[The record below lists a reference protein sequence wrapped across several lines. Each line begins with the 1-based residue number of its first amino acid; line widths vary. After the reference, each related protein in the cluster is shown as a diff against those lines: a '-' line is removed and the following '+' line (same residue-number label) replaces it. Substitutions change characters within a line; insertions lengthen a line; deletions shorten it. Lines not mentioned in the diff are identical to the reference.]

1 MIPNN
6 VNISNNYDYNFNLE
20 NDLTFEDRIQYG
32 CYELLN
38 VTDLQ
43 THCSNNQWKNKY
55 FFTSI
60 NNFTYFSMFGNP
72 NNSFISDWIALQ
84 TIDLNSYTSTWD
96 SNFYKCSVPAIYSLD
111 IVIAE
116 FGTVNN
122 SQSSIAYVSPRI
134 NNMFF

>member
-1 MIPNN
+1 
-6 VNISNNYDYNFNLE
+6 
-20 NDLTFEDRIQYG
+20 
-32 CYELLN
+32 
-38 VTDLQ
+38 
-43 THCSNNQWKNKY
+43 
-55 FFTSI
+55 
-60 NNFTYFSMFGNP
+60 MFGNP

-96 SNFYKCSVPAIYSLD
+96 SNFFKCSVPAIYSLD